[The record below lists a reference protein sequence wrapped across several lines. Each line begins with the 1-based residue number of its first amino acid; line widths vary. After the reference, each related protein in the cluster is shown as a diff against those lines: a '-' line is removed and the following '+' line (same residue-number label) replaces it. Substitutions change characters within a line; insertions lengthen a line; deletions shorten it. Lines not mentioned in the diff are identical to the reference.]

1 MRVPTNLLHGSGNI
15 TSIHQQGFN
24 PQLTGAGGHDQLGSG
39 YYFTN
44 TISDANDHM
53 TSIRIDLPL
62 GATKLGGDNAPG
74 VAFVNVELTKPI
86 ILSQEENN
94 IDNYEFDLTEDQIYQ
109 IIKKCPR
116 IFDLSQTPLVDHC
129 DDVHDNGVKDRNLR
143 EAARFYIGQPL
154 SSLEV
159 DFFNDKGESEI
170 YRMAAFEATGFDGV
184 IHDKGDGLVHVVAWF
199 KEQVVFTPEHYLMYQ
214 VQQQLTEYKGSLDGD
229 QLARMVLKGVDCDT
243 ELKGRLFE
251 AISDGGSLSKLNEI
265 TFYHIQSVDRTMDIE
280 QEKTP
285 AFENANQEHSVRLS
299 R

>member
-1 MRVPTNLLHGSGNI
+1 MNVPTNLFHGSGNI

-44 TISDANDHM
+44 TISDANDYM
-53 TSIRIDLPL
+53 TRIRIDLPP
-62 GATKLGGDNAPG
+62 GATKLGGHNAPG
-74 VAFVNVELTKPI
+74 VAFVNVQLTKPI
-86 ILSQEENN
+86 ILSQVENN
-94 IDNYEFDLTEDQIYQ
+94 IDNFEFDLTAEQIYQ

-129 DDVHDNGVKDRNLR
+129 DDVHDDGVKDRHLR
-143 EAARFYIGQPL
+143 EVSRFYLGQPL

-170 YRMAAFEATGFDGV
+170 YRRAAFEATGFDGV
-184 IHDKGDGLVHVVAWF
+184 VHDKGDGLVHVVAWF
-199 KEQVVFTPEHYLMYQ
+199 KEQVAFTPEHELMYQ
-214 VQQQLTEYKGSLDGD
+214 VQQKLTEYKDDLDGD
-229 QLARMVLKGVDCDT
+229 QLARMVLKGVECDT
-243 ELKGRLFE
+243 ELKGRLFD

-265 TFYHIQSVDRTMDIE
+265 TFNHVQSVDRKIDIE
-280 QEKTP
+280 PEVIP
-285 AFENANQEHSVRLS
+285 VLDNLNQARSMRPN